1 MEIRLREVR
10 LGADITQG
18 DLAAR
23 AGVSR
28 QTVNSIETRRYVPG
42 TDVALR
48 LARVLGCRVED
59 LFVDDTSTVTVDAG
73 DADAGERVAIG
84 RVGSRVVAH
93 ALRGTRLAPDGFVAS
108 DGIAGDGDASLFVDE
123 RSLERTV
130 LVAGCDPS
138 LPVLAAYV
146 SRKSREHRMVWLH
159 ASSEEGLR
167 DLAASAVHVAGTH
180 LPDGGGDSNVSQAK
194 QALSQRGGL
203 IVNYAAW
210 EQGLA
215 VAPGNP
221 KSIREAEDLA
231 RVGVRIVNREQGS
244 GARRL
249 LDEMLLAARVPSLKV
264 KGYDVIVPTHMA
276 VARAVAGGA
285 ADAGVTLRAAASAFG
300 LGFVPLAEVRFDF
313 VIPAAQLAH
322 PSVQVMLEVLQS
334 RELRADLAALPGYGV
349 SLTGSTIVQLEAA

>member
-1 MEIRLREVR
+1 MKIQLREVR
-10 LGADITQG
+10 SAAGVTQG
-18 DLAAR
+18 ELAER

-28 QTVNSIETRRYVPG
+28 QTVNSIETGRYVPG

-48 LARVLGCRVED
+48 LARVLGRRVED
-59 LFVDDTSTVTVDAG
+59 LFGDEDVAVAVDAG
-73 DADAGERVAIG
+73 DAEAGERVAMA
-84 RVGSRVVAH
+84 RVGPRVVAH
-93 ALRGTRLAPDGFVAS
+93 SLSGTRLAPDGFVAA
-108 DGIAGDGDASLFVDE
+108 DGIAGDGDASLLVDE
-123 RSLERTV
+123 RMLERTV

-138 LPVLAAYV
+138 LSVLAAYV

-159 ASSEEGLR
+159 ASSEEALR
-167 DLAASAVHVAGTH
+167 ELAAGTVHVAGTH
-180 LPDGGGDSNVSQAK
+180 LPDDAGEFNVSQAK
-194 QALSQRGGL
+194 RALSQGGGL

-221 KSIREAEDLA
+221 KSIRSAEDLV
-231 RVGVRIVNREQGS
+231 RPGVRIVNREQGS
-244 GARRL
+244 GARNL

-276 VARAVAGGA
+276 VARSVAAGA
-285 ADAGVTLRAAASAFG
+285 ADAGVTLRAAASAFE

-313 VIPAAQLAH
+313 VIPAAHLAH
-322 PSVQVMLEVLQS
+322 PSVQLMLDVLQS

-349 SLTGSTIVQLEAA
+349 SLTGSTIAQLEAA